1 MDIVNVFFV
10 ELAIT
15 MAIKNQHI
23 KEFDRFIKVD
33 LKKLVKDGE
42 MARAIYD
49 DAFAWNYVIG
59 SREWHRRHTVLNAL
73 FELI

>member
-1 MDIVNVFFV
+1 MNVIDIFFI

-15 MAIKNQHI
+15 MAIKNAPI

-42 MARAIYD
+42 MARTIYH
-49 DAFAWNYVIG
+49 DAFNWNYQLG
-59 SREWHRRHTVLNAL
+59 SREWHRRFTILKAL